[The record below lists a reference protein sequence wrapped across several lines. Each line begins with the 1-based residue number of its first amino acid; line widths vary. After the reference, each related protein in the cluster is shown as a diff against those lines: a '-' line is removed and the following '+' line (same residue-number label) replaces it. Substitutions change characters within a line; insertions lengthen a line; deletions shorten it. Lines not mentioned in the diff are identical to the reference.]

1 MVIVLTV
8 ASGGNEAAAV
18 FNSALGNLLGVF
30 VTPAWVL
37 LLLNKS
43 VQIDFAATV
52 LSLVYRVL
60 IPVLLGQLIQNFL
73 PSVKKVFDSRK
84 NALKKTQ
91 EFCLIFIVYTV
102 FCRTFNEGSEASGAE
117 IVFVF
122 ILQCAILVVAKGA
135 AWIYLGFLFPN
146 ESDLRVMGLFGCV
159 QKTVAMGIPLLQAMF
174 SGDSK
179 LGMYSLPLLIWHPA
193 QLVMGSYLAPHL
205 KAWVESHGGAA
216 LPNQAEDSP

>member
-37 LLLNKS
+37 LLLNRS
-43 VQIDFAATV
+43 VKIDFGATV

-60 IPVLLGQLIQNFL
+60 IPVLCGQLIQYFL
-73 PSVKKVFDSRK
+73 PSVKKQIDSHK
-84 NALKKTQ
+84 DALKKTQ

-102 FCRTFNEGSEASGAE
+102 FCRTFSNGSEASGAE
-117 IVFVF
+117 IVLVF
-122 ILQCAILVVAKGA
+122 ILQCVILFVAKVA

-174 SGDSK
+174 SGDSR

-193 QLVMGSYLAPHL
+193 QLIVGSYLAPHL
-205 KAWVESHGGAA
+205 KAWAENHGGIGLAA
-216 LPNQAEDSP
+216 NQLP